1 MHKDALVEFFRNLVP
16 LSAQDEEIIRAR
28 FVRLAVAN
36 KQYLLQAGE
45 VSHQLF
51 FVLSGCVRV
60 VIVNNEG
67 EDISC
72 YFAAEGHFV
81 ADYHSFISGKAARYS
96 LQCLE
101 DCQLLVIDRKGLDE
115 LYSLTQYGERV
126 GRLIAENLFLEIQDR
141 LTSFYSETPEQ
152 RYLQFLAQ
160 YPHLVQRLPQHHIAA
175 YIGVRPPSLSRIKR
189 RALEMAVR

>member
-1 MHKDALVEFFRNLVP
+1 MQKDALIAFFRQLAP
-16 LSAQDEEIIRAR
+16 LSQEEEQRIRER
-28 FVRLAVAN
+28 FVRLSVAN

-51 FVLSGCVRV
+51 FVVSGCVRV
-60 VIVNNEG
+60 VIVNKDG

-72 YFAAEGHFV
+72 YFAAEGQFV
-81 ADYHSFISGKAARYS
+81 ADYHSFISGKPARYS

-101 DCQLLVIDRKGLDE
+101 DCELLIVDRKGLE
-115 LYSLTQYGERV
+115 EIYTHIRHGERI

-160 YPHLVQRLPQHHIAA
+160 FPHLVQRLPQHHIAA

-189 RALEMAVR
+189 RALEMAPR

>member
-1 MHKDALVEFFRNLVP
+1 MQKDVLIAFYKQIVP
-16 LSAQDEEIIRAR
+16 LSPEDEVRIRER
-28 FVRLAVAN
+28 FVGLEVAH
-36 KQYLLQAGE
+36 KRYLLRAGE

-51 FVLSGCVRV
+51 FVVKGCVRV
-60 VIVNNEG
+60 VIVNKDG

-72 YFAAEGHFV
+72 YFAAEGQFV
-81 ADYHSFISGKAARYS
+81 ADYHSFITGKPASYS

-101 DCQLLVIDRKGLDE
+101 DSQLLLIDRKGLDE
-115 LYSLTQYGERV
+115 LYALTTHGERF
-126 GRLIAENLFLEIQDR
+126 GRLIAEKLFIEIQER

-152 RYLQFLAQ
+152 RYLEFLKM

-189 RALEMAVR
+189 RALEIANR